1 MSKKASKKESKKE
14 THQIIVNC
22 IKNYHVVRKS
32 TYQSEPFYADVS
44 GIAAWFYQSYPQLD
58 DITITIYGGFHVTY
72 PNPQHITVV
81 ISAESFQTERLHMS
95 IDENGYWYQQTVGEN
110 YSQQG
115 MLNAY
120 GNDKVTKKKSRNHKR
135 MKKSFKHKATKRKA
149 TKRKATK
156 HKATKRKAT
165 KHKAT

>member
-1 MSKKASKKESKKE
+1 MSKKASKKE

-22 IKNYHVVRKS
+22 IKKYNVVRKS

-81 ISAESFQTERLHMS
+81 ISTESFQTERLHMS
-95 IDENGYWYQQTVGEN
+95 IDENGYWYQQTLGEN
-110 YSQQG
+110 YSQQV
-115 MLNAY
+115 MLNAH
-120 GNDKVTKKKSRNHKR
+120 GNDKVTKKESRKHKST
-135 MKKSFKHKATKRKA
+135 KKKYSKHKASKK
-149 TKRKATK
+149 KYSK
-156 HKATKRKAT
+156 HKASKKSV
-165 KHKAT
+165 

>member
-149 TKRKATK
+149 TK
-156 HKATKRKAT
+156 HKAT
-165 KHKAT
+165 